1 MSIGEIL
8 ILIVVGAIASAVNAV
23 AGGGSLLSFPAVLI
37 GARLPETI
45 ANATNSFSLWPGSV
59 GAAVGSF
66 NLFSKAGHY
75 FKVLAVPTLLGS
87 TTGAFLLLNT
97 TDSTFKHLIPYLI
110 LVASLLLL
118 LQPKVKQMVGHVAT
132 HVPTWIA
139 VLIQFLV
146 ATYGG
151 YFGAGMG
158 IMMLA
163 SFALYMDGTIHEL
176 NAVKNWLG
184 VLINVTCSVVFVVK
198 GLVVWG
204 PALCL
209 MSGAV
214 FGGYFAGKYSQ
225 KVDPDKMRLLI
236 AAYGILMT
244 GYFFYRAYGMK

>member
-1 MSIGEIL
+1 ML
-8 ILIVVGAIASAVNAV
+8 AVVGAIASGVNAV

-75 FKVLAVPTLLGS
+75 FKVLALPTLLGS
-87 TTGAFLLLNT
+87 TFGAILLLNT
-97 TDSTFKHLIPYLI
+97 TDHTFKLIIPYLI
-110 LVASLLLL
+110 LLASLLLL
-118 LQPKVKQMVGHVAT
+118 MQSRVKTMVGKIAT
-132 HVPTWIA
+132 HIPIWVA
-139 VLIQFLV
+139 VIIQFLV

-163 SFALYMDGTIHEL
+163 SFALYMEGSIHEL

-184 VLINVTCSVVFVVK
+184 VLINITCSIVFIVK
-198 GLVVWG
+198 GLVVWA
-204 PALCL
+204 PAACL
-209 MSGAV
+209 MGGAV

-225 KVDPDKMRLLI
+225 KMDPEKLRMLI
-236 AAYGILMT
+236 VAYGISMT
-244 GYFFYRAYGMK
+244 VYFFYRAYA

>member
-1 MSIGEIL
+1 M
-8 ILIVVGAIASAVNAV
+8 LIVVGAIASAVNAV

-45 ANATNSFSLWPGSV
+45 ANATNSFSLWPGAV

-87 TTGAFLLLNT
+87 SFGAILLLNT
-97 TDSTFKHLIPYLI
+97 TDQTFKHLIPYLI

-118 LQPKVKQMVGHVAT
+118 LQPKVKKMVGHVTT
-132 HVPTWIA
+132 HVPTWTA

-184 VLINVTCSVVFVVK
+184 VVINVTCSIVFVVK
-198 GLVVWG
+198 GLVVWA

-209 MSGAV
+209 MGGAV

-225 KVDPDKMRLLI
+225 KLDPDKLRLMI

-244 GYFFYRAYGMK
+244 GYFFYRAYWMK

>member
-1 MSIGEIL
+1 M
-8 ILIVVGAIASAVNAV
+8 GAIGSAVNAI
-23 AGGGSLLSFPAVLI
+23 AGGGSLLSFPALLI
-37 GARLPETI
+37 GVRLPETL
-45 ANATNSFSLWPGSV
+45 ANATNSFSLWPGSL
-59 GAAVGSF
+59 GAAFGSF
-66 NLFSKAGHY
+66 NLISKAGHH

-87 TTGAFLLLNT
+87 VTGAYLLLRT
-97 TDSTFKHLIPYLI
+97 SDQLFRSIIPFLI
-110 LVASLLLL
+110 LLASLLLL
-118 LQPKVKQMVGHVAT
+118 LQPRVKQMVGKMTTQIPLWVA
-132 HVPTWIA
+132 VG
-139 VLIQFLV
+139 LQFLV

-184 VLINVTCSVVFVVK
+184 VLINLTCSVVFLVK
-198 GLVVWG
+198 GLVVWV

-225 KVDPDKMRLLI
+225 GLNPDKLRVVI
-236 AAYGILMT
+236 ACYGFTMT
-244 GYFFYRAYGMK
+244 GYFLWRAFVRH